1 MFLTPHTTFLSN
13 ISTDIFV
20 LGLNHGPVIAGVIGA
35 EKPQYDIWGDT
46 VNVASRMDSSGVLGA
61 IHVRF
66 PFYAPVIF
74 TNQNIFK

>member
-1 MFLTPHTTFLSN
+1 MIILTF
-13 ISTDIFV
+13 I

-46 VNVASRMDSSGVLGA
+46 VNVTSRMDTSGVLGA

-66 PFYAPVIF
+66 MVPHFMY
-74 TNQNIFK
+74 QH